1 MSPNTSKCWLRAV
14 RLGLV
19 VALAPARA
27 HEYKV
32 TTSYKRRGPCRPA
45 ELIPALSRGT
55 TESSCGLSPRH

>member
-32 TTSYKRRGPCRPA
+32 TTSYKRRGAGIQSLRN
-45 ELIPALSRGT
+45 PALRHF
-55 TESSCGLSPRH
+55 SPKTK